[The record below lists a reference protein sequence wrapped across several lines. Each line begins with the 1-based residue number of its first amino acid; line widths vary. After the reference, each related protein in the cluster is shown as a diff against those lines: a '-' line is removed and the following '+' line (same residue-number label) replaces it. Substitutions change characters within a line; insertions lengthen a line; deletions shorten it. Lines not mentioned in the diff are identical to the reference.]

1 MSAEQLPEST
11 AHILVVDDLPD
22 QLAFA
27 GTILRQQGYRVHA
40 ATSGRAA
47 LAFLE
52 KRLPDL
58 IVLDIHMEGM
68 DGLELCRRIKENIR
82 TREIPVIF
90 VTAETAPEVITAG
103 FEAGCCDY
111 VPKPFVRA
119 EYLARISAHLRIAR
133 QNRALR
139 TAYEELDRFCSAV
152 SHDLKSPLG
161 VMRMLLSMLRGELGE
176 NVPDEAAH
184 ILGILDGK
192 AELLT
197 AMVERLLE
205 FSRMCSIR
213 PHMEELEMNALLRE
227 VYDEQRLAE
236 PERQVALEA
245 GTLPPVRGDAV
256 LVRMLLRN
264 IISNA
269 FKFTRGR
276 ENARITV
283 TADEEDDF
291 TVLAIRDNGAG
302 FDMQYADRL
311 FRIFQRLHDDSEF
324 EGTGVGL
331 AMAQRIMERHGGKI
345 RMTGEVN
352 KGATVFLYFP
362 QE

>member
-1 MSAEQLPEST
+1 
-11 AHILVVDDLPD
+11 
-22 QLAFA
+22 
-27 GTILRQQGYRVHA
+27 
-40 ATSGRAA
+40 
-47 LAFLE
+47 
-52 KRLPDL
+52 
-58 IVLDIHMEGM
+58 
-68 DGLELCRRIKENIR
+68 
-82 TREIPVIF
+82 
-90 VTAETAPEVITAG
+90 
-103 FEAGCCDY
+103 
-111 VPKPFVRA
+111 
-119 EYLARISAHLRIAR
+119 
-133 QNRALR
+133 
-139 TAYEELDRFCSAV
+139 
-152 SHDLKSPLG
+152 
-161 VMRMLLSMLRGELGE
+161 
-176 NVPDEAAH
+176 
-184 ILGILDGK
+184 
-192 AELLT
+192 
-197 AMVERLLE
+197 
-205 FSRMCSIR
+205 
-213 PHMEELEMNALLRE
+213 
-227 VYDEQRLAE
+227 
-236 PERQVALEA
+236 
-245 GTLPPVRGDAV
+245 
-256 LVRMLLRN
+256 MLLRN